1 MLFFRLILKLI
12 QVFINRKEE
21 IGTVDVQ
28 IHTRCKN
35 ISSFFYKSWFKEE
48 IACNMS
54 EEYPENCLI
63 L

>member
-1 MLFFRLILKLI
+1 MLFFRLSLKLI

-35 ISSFFYKSWFKEE
+35 ISSFFISYGSKRKLHAIFSGGL
-48 IACNMS
+48 
-54 EEYPENCLI
+54 PENCLT